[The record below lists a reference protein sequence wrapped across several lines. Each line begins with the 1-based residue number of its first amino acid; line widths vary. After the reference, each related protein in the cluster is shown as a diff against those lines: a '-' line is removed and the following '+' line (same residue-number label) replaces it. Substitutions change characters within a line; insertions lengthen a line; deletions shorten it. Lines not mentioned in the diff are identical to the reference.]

1 MFRRD
6 FYDLEKQYVYYASYH
21 NHPINA
27 MIHIICI
34 WPILATA
41 IFMLQVRKYEVD
53 HTNYI

>member
-6 FYDLEKQYVYYASYH
+6 FFDLEKQYVYYASYH

-41 IFMLQVRKYEVD
+41 IYMLQVRKYEVD
-53 HTNYI
+53 HTSYI